1 MMKEKKC
8 KNCPICLEG
17 MNHQFKDSIDLITE
31 LNANLMNTRQE
42 NDSLTNQLHRANA
55 LISDV
60 SQNNFALL
68 RVKTQDFLRSYDHM
82 KKGFERKLMEVED

>member
-1 MMKEKKC
+1 MRFNEEKLARKQRELDNVMKEKKC
-8 KNCPICLEG
+8 KNCPICLDG

-31 LNANLMNTRQE
+31 LNSNLMNTRQE
-42 NDSLTNQLHRANA
+42 NDNLTSQLHRANA

-68 RVKTQDFLRSYDHM
+68 RVKT
-82 KKGFERKLMEVED
+82 